1 MVFIDGQ
8 NLYKIC
14 SEHFK
19 NPHCHPLLL
28 ARVLAGNR
36 RLVGVRY
43 YSGLHSPRVNKEL
56 NARLQRRH
64 ALMRKTS
71 VTVVERE
78 LKYRWEWGFRQHD
91 LPSPVGRQGE
101 RRTIEV
107 TPYQRA
113 REKGIDVAL
122 ALDVIDLAQTDHM
135 DVAIIVSSDTDLC
148 EVARVVHDV
157 TRKTKRVSVEAAVL
171 RGKTKSPILLKHY
184 DYTHN
189 LSRNEF
195 DLASDSFDYTAELP
209 SGNVA
214 AFVAACK
221 ESAKPGSI

>member
-1 MVFIDGQ
+1 MVFLDGQ
-8 NLYKIC
+8 NLYKSC
-14 SEHFK
+14 SEHFG

-64 ALMRKTS
+64 ALMRRTG

-78 LKYRWEWGFRQHD
+78 LRYRWEWGFRQHD
-91 LPSPVGRQGE
+91 LPDAFGHQGE
-101 RRTIEV
+101 KRTIEV

-122 ALDVIDLAQTDHM
+122 ALDVIDLAQNDHM
-135 DVAIIVSSDTDLC
+135 DVAIIFSSDTDLC

-157 TRKTKRVSVEAAVL
+157 TRKTKRVSVEAAVW
-171 RGKTKSPILLKHY
+171 RGNKRMANLLKHY

-189 LSRNEF
+189 LTRDEF
-195 DLASDSFDYTAELP
+195 DQTSDSFDYTTELP

-221 ESAKPGSI
+221 GTARPGSI